1 MIVARSYPLEKD
13 MRCALTHMEK
23 IASLNRFRGILD
35 TIALFFLTFILCYV
49 SSHLRLPLLLS
60 MFWIVNAVIAGIFVR
75 YPSTHRLINYL
86 ACGLAMFL
94 NDYLFSGWLSSAI
107 LLNLANIIFIAV
119 VAIGLRG
126 FWNSHSD
133 QLTPKQVLILF
144 PVCLAAASLSG
155 IWGGIFSAEQ
165 KNLTDIL
172 LNIAL
177 WVSEQFSTGLM
188 ILPLILSF
196 KRSQKFVWQRTSV
209 LAVLSVPLLFLG
221 SALISGPGS
230 IAFPLPVLIWC
241 ALVLPVFVS
250 ALVTFLVGILEI
262 MMVYENLIGEHSA
275 QSPPEIMTLVSIR
288 LGVAAMV
295 LTPFMVSVTIDA
307 VKTLNRRLEIRA
319 NTDFLTQVL
328 SRAGLFE
335 KLSDVPVQPGRRVG
349 MILFDIDYFKAIND
363 NFGHQAGDSVL
374 SELGYILKR
383 DYSQRFYVSRFG
395 GEEFALI
402 GLDISADQ
410 LYQHAEAL
418 RLWIARHDFSLTDRT
433 LSITVS
439 LGLEVAN
446 TKNDEEWSHLITRL
460 VSKADSR
467 LYISKA
473 EGRNLT
479 TPDWSEGSP
488 ALNDQMPT

>member
-1 MIVARSYPLEKD
+1 MAFLKKF
-13 MRCALTHMEK
+13 RC
-23 IASLNRFRGILD
+23 IAD
-35 TIALFFLTFILCYV
+35 TISLFFLTFFLCYV
-49 SSHLRLPLLLS
+49 SSHLRLPLVLS
-60 MFWIVNAVIAGIFVR
+60 MFWIVNAVVAGIFVR
-75 YPSTHRLINYL
+75 YPSTHRPINYL
-86 ACGLAMFL
+86 ACALAMFL
-94 NDYLFSGWLSSAI
+94 NDYLFSGWLSSVI
-107 LLNLANIIFIAV
+107 LINLANIIFIAV
-119 VAIGLRG
+119 VALGLRSL
-126 FWNSHSD
+126 WRSHTD

-144 PVCLAAASLSG
+144 PVCLTASLLAG
-155 IWGGIFSAEQ
+155 IWGGIVSAGGGS
-165 KNLTDIL
+165 LTNNL

-196 KRSQKFVWQRTSV
+196 KRSQKFIWQRTSV
-209 LAVLSVPLLFLG
+209 LAVLSVPILFLG
-221 SALISGPGS
+221 AALIGGPGS

-262 MMVYENLIGEHSA
+262 MMVYENLIGEHLVD
-275 QSPPEIMTLVSIR
+275 SPPEIMTLVSSR

-319 NTDFLTQVL
+319 NTDFLTQLL

-335 KLSDVPVQPGRRVG
+335 RLGEIPLSAGQTVG
-349 MILFDIDYFKAIND
+349 LILFDIDYFKAIND

-374 SELGYILKR
+374 SELGYILRR
-383 DYSQRFYVSRFG
+383 DYKEQFYISRFG

-402 GLDISADQ
+402 ARDISAEQ
-410 LYQHAEAL
+410 LYQQAEAL
-418 RLWIARHDFSLTDRT
+418 RLRVARHDFSLTDRS
-433 LSITVS
+433 LSITIS
-439 LGLEVAN
+439 LGLEVGSAN
-446 TKNDEEWSHLITRL
+446 NNEEWTQLITRL

-467 LYISKA
+467 LYLSKA

-488 ALNDQMPT
+488 ALSDRTPT

>member
-1 MIVARSYPLEKD
+1 

-23 IASLNRFRGILD
+23 IAFLDRFRGIAD
-35 TIALFFLTFILCYV
+35 TVALFLLTFFLCYV
-49 SSHLRLPLLLS
+49 SSHLRLPLVLS
-60 MFWIVNAVIAGIFVR
+60 MFWIVNAVVAGIFVR
-75 YPSTHRLINYL
+75 YPSTHRPINYL
-86 ACGLAMFL
+86 ACALAMFL

-107 LLNLANIIFIAV
+107 LINMANIIFIAV
-119 VAIGLRG
+119 IAIGLRG
-126 FWNSHSD
+126 MWKSPTD
-133 QLTPKQVLILF
+133 QLTPKQVLLLF
-144 PVCLAAASLSG
+144 PVCLAASLLSG
-155 IWGGIFSAEQ
+155 IWGGIVSTEG
-165 KNLTDIL
+165 KTLTDTL
-172 LNIAL
+172 LNVAL

-221 SALISGPGS
+221 AALVSGPGS

-262 MMVYENLIGEHSA
+262 MMVYENLIGEHLVD
-275 QSPPEIMTLVSIR
+275 SPPEIMTLVSIR

-307 VKTLNRRLEIRA
+307 VKTLNKRLEIRA
-319 NTDFLTQVL
+319 NTDFLTQLL
-328 SRAGLFE
+328 SRAGLFD
-335 KLSDVPVQPGRRVG
+335 KLSDIPLPSGRSVG

-374 SELGYILKR
+374 SELGYILRR
-383 DYSQRFYVSRFG
+383 DCKEQFYISRFG

-402 GLDISADQ
+402 GLDISAEQ
-410 LYQHAEAL
+410 LYQQAEAL
-418 RLWIARHDFSLTDRT
+418 RLRIARHDFSLTDRS
-433 LSITVS
+433 LSITIS
-439 LGLEVAN
+439 LGLEVLSAD
-446 TKNDEEWSHLITRL
+446 NDEEWAQLITRL
-460 VSKADSR
+460 VTKADSR
-467 LYISKA
+467 LYLSKA

-488 ALNDQMPT
+488 ALSDRTPT